1 MIKRIWSTGE
11 QYEQSKRENRNKNI
25 YEEIKHLD
33 NQDQPKEKVSEHE
46 LEQEIIDM
54 REQTVLQFKDNR
66 REEASKRMGEREMIM
81 VGTLNPFV
89 KSDYLKDLQN
99 QEEFLKPQNSN
110 FNEKKSL

>member
-1 MIKRIWSTGE
+1 
-11 QYEQSKRENRNKNI
+11 
-25 YEEIKHLD
+25 
-33 NQDQPKEKVSEHE
+33 
-46 LEQEIIDM
+46 M

-66 REEASKRMGEREMIM
+66 REETSKRMGEREMIM

-89 KSDYLKDLQN
+89 KSDYIKDLQN

>member
-1 MIKRIWSTGE
+1 MIKKTWSTGE
-11 QYEQSKRENRNKNI
+11 QYEQSKREDRTKNI

-33 NQDQPKEKVSEHE
+33 NQEKPQERE

-66 REEASKRMGEREMIM
+66 REETSKRMGEREMIM
-81 VGTLNPFV
+81 VGTLNPFI